1 MAMLTSSQA
10 PNFSELNGF
19 MLGLKRD
26 WLLAVRQKG
35 EIAQMLVFF
44 LIVASFFPLAIGA
57 EAAMLAR
64 VGAGVVW
71 VSGLLAVLL
80 TMPRLFATDYADG
93 TLEQLI
99 CADFPLASVCAGKIV
114 AHWLSSGLLLTIV
127 SPFVGLQFGLQP
139 AELWVLG
146 LSLLLGTPILSML
159 GAIASALTLGLRG
172 GAMLT
177 ALLVLPLF
185 VPVLIFGAG
194 CVSASQSGLEYTAQF
209 YLLGAGLLMG
219 AVGTPFAAALA
230 VKISLD

>member
-1 MAMLTSSQA
+1 MAHLNQTQQ

-57 EAAMLAR
+57 ETAILAR

-99 CADFPLASVCAGKIV
+99 CSGFPLASVCAGKIV

-127 SPFVGLQFGLQP
+127 SPFVGLQFGLKSV
-139 AELWVLG
+139 ELGVLAV
-146 LSLLLGTPILSML
+146 SLLLGTPLLSML

-172 GAMLT
+172 GAILT

-194 CVSASQSGLEYTAQF
+194 CVSAAQSGLEYTAQL
-209 YLLGAGLLMG
+209 YLLGAGLLVG
-219 AVGTPFAAALA
+219 AVGTPFAAAAA